1 MASRQDQLHSYQFS
15 VQRVVSALVMR
26 ETDPAQS
33 PFRRVAGATLA
44 GVLLAALSLAGV
56 AVYGVLAPGGGTD
69 WRDGTAVVMER
80 ESGARYVY
88 GDGVLHPVP
97 NYASAL
103 LVIGSPQAHPV
114 TVSRSSIDGVPRGVP
129 LGIAGAP
136 DPLPDRD
143 RLLGGSWTLCSARP
157 PEGARSTLYIGQSP
171 AGGAPLPDGTGLL
184 VSTPDRTAY
193 LVWRRTR
200 YRVAPTALA
209 ALAWG
214 AETLTPV
221 APAFV
226 NSIAAGPDLV
236 APSVPGGPGPST
248 VDGARVGQVY
258 LETVPGGGRQ
268 YAVAVPAGLAAVS
281 QLQAAL
287 LLADPAIAAVQGQ
300 PGPRELSPAEFTAR
314 LVAPPLTPTGDRAP
328 PSTIPVLAHPQS
340 AERGLCTT
348 TEGRTTSA
356 CATCG
361 LAVDVPLGGPGIP
374 GIRVGAGS
382 GPGSSVAALTDRVV
396 IGSGHGALVSA
407 LPAPGALSL
416 VSELGVR
423 YPLPSAD
430 VLAMLGY
437 QGVTPVPVPAN
448 LVALLPVGP
457 ALDPVA
463 ARTPA
468 GG

>member
-1 MASRQDQLHSYQFS
+1 MGGGVASRQDQLHSYQFS
-15 VQRVVSALVMR
+15 VQRVVSALVLR
-26 ETDPAQS
+26 ESDPAQS

-44 GVLLAALSLAGV
+44 GLLLAGLSLAGV

-69 WRDGTAVVMER
+69 WRDGTAVIVER

-97 NYASAL
+97 NYTSAL

-114 TVSRSSIDGVPRGVP
+114 TVARSSIDGVPRGVP

-143 RLLGGSWTLCSARP
+143 RLLGGPWTLCSTRP
-157 PEGARSTLYIGQSP
+157 PEGVRSTLYIGQSP

-184 VSTPDRTAY
+184 LSAPDRTSY
-193 LVWRRTR
+193 LVWRHTR
-200 YRVAPTALA
+200 YRVAPAALA

-236 APSVPGGPGPST
+236 APAVPGRAGPSK
-248 VDGARVGQVY
+248 VDGARVGQVFV
-258 LETVPGGGRQ
+258 ETVPGGGRQ
-268 YAVAVPAGLAAVS
+268 YAVAVPDGLAALS

-287 LLADPAIAAVQGQ
+287 LLADPATAAVQGQ
-300 PGPRELSPAEFTAR
+300 TGPRELSPAEFSAR

-328 PSTIPVLAHPQS
+328 PPTIPPLAHPQS
-340 AERGLCTT
+340 VERGLCTT
-348 TEGRTTSA
+348 TGGA
-356 CATCG
+356 
-361 LAVDVPLGGPGIP
+361 LALDVPLGDPGVPIGPGP
-374 GIRVGAGS
+374 
-382 GPGSSVAALTDRVV
+382 GPGLPAAAHADRVV
-396 IGSGHGALVSA
+396 IGAGHGVLVSA

-423 YPLPSAD
+423 YPLPGAD
-430 VLAMLGY
+430 VPTMLGY

-457 ALDPVA
+457 ALDPA
-463 ARTPA
+463 TARRPA
-468 GG
+468 SG

>member
-1 MASRQDQLHSYQFS
+1 VASRQDQLHSYQFT
-15 VQRVVSALVMR
+15 VQRVVAALVMR
-26 ETDPAQS
+26 EADPAQS
-33 PFRRVAGATLA
+33 PFRRVAGATFA
-44 GVLLAALSLAGV
+44 GVLLAALALAGV

-69 WRDGTAVVMER
+69 WRDGTAVIVER

-103 LVIGSPQAHPV
+103 LVIGSSQAHTV
-114 TVSRSSIDGVPRGVP
+114 TVARSSLDGVPRGAP
-129 LGIAGAP
+129 LGIAGAL

-143 RLLGGSWTLCSARP
+143 RLLGGAWTLCSARP
-157 PEGARSTLYIGQSP
+157 ADGVRSTVYIGQPP
-171 AGGAPLPDGTGLL
+171 AGGVPLPDGTGLL
-184 VSTPDRTAY
+184 VSAPDRTTY
-193 LVWRRTR
+193 LVWQRTR
-200 YRVAPTALA
+200 YRVSPAALTALA
-209 ALAWG
+209 WS
-214 AETLTPV
+214 AETLTEV

-226 NSIAAGPDLV
+226 NSVPAGPDLA
-236 APSVPGGPGPST
+236 APPIPGRAGPSK
-248 VDGARVGQVY
+248 VDGARVGQVFV
-258 LETVPGGGRQ
+258 ETVPGGGRQ
-268 YAVAVPAGLAAVS
+268 YAVAVPDGLAAVS

-287 LLADPAIAAVQGQ
+287 LLADPATAAVQGQ
-300 PGPRELSPAEFTAR
+300 TGPRELSPAAFTAR

-328 PSTIPVLAHPQS
+328 PLAIPPLAHPRS

-348 TEGRTTSA
+348 AGG
-356 CATCG
+356 G
-361 LAVDVPLGGPGIP
+361 LAMDVPLDSSGIQLTAGGGP
-374 GIRVGAGS
+374 
-382 GPGSSVAALTDRVV
+382 AALADRVV
-396 IGSGHGALVSA
+396 VASGHGALVSS

-457 ALDPVA
+457 ALDPAA
-463 ARTPA
+463 ARTAAARTGA